1 MLILHTCI
9 INVPIKVERK
19 ISQFIL
25 WGSDPRMPKLEVSY
39 FVILLNFAPSSICSW
54 WISSFACLTG
64 KDGNDTVFISSHS
77 IKWFMISICPNIDDV
92 HLDHL
97 IKVVAVKLLHCQ
109 VTLSYLV
116 IKTFFCISKYIHILF
131 LTKI

>member
-1 MLILHTCI
+1 M
-9 INVPIKVERK
+9 ERN

-25 WGSDPRMPKLEVSY
+25 WGSDTRMPELEVSY
-39 FVILLNFAPSSICSW
+39 FVILLNFAPE
-54 WISSFACLTG
+54 FAHDEYHVLHLWQEN
-64 KDGNDTVFISSHS
+64 DGNDTVFIVSHS
-77 IKWFMISICPNIDDV
+77 IKWFMISMCPNIDDV

-97 IKVVAVKLLHCQ
+97 TKVVAVKLLHCQ